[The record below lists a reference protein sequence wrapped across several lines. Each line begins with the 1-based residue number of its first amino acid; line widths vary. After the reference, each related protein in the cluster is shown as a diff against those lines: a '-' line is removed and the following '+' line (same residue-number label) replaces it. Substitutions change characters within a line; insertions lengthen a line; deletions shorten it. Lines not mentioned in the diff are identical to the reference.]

1 VATRPPAQDG
11 GSIAT
16 YLESFRRMVGAKDV
30 LLVDI
35 VGHVVERAGPA
46 GDFTPDVV
54 GILLANGMAAA
65 NEMASGLEQG
75 GMSIFFH
82 EGSKFDLYAAT
93 VGADNILAMIF
104 DRGRG
109 NPRIGTV
116 YLHLKRAA
124 EDLIR
129 LFQGETA
136 LAQRGVLEAPGAVT
150 QPGARP
156 AYDPQATV
164 VARRPWPEPAS
175 KPSRVL
181 SYEEAARLGLIRA
194 KEEPDKELPPPGVG
208 GGQGGRDG

>member
-1 VATRPPAQDG
+1 VAKRPPVQDG
-11 GSIAT
+11 GSIGT
-16 YLESFRRMVGAKDV
+16 YLESFRRMVGARDV

-46 GDFTPDVV
+46 DGFTPDVV

-104 DRGRG
+104 DRGQG

-136 LAQRGVLEAPGAVT
+136 LAQRGDLESSGTVT
-150 QPGARP
+150 QPGTQA

-164 VARRPWPEPAS
+164 VARRPWPEPSS

-181 SYEEAARLGLIRA
+181 SYEEATRLGLIQP
-194 KEEPDKELPPPGVG
+194 KEETGTE
-208 GGQGGRDG
+208 

>member
-1 VATRPPAQDG
+1 MTEGGPGGSILRPPAHDG

-16 YLESFRRMVGAKDV
+16 YLESFRRMVGARDV

-35 VGHVVERAGPA
+35 VGHIVERAGPA
-46 GDFTPDVV
+46 DGFDPDVV

-65 NEMASGLEQG
+65 NEMANGLEQG

-82 EGSKFDLYAAT
+82 EGSKFDQYAAT
-93 VGADNILAMIF
+93 VGLEHILAMVF
-104 DRGRG
+104 DRGQG

-136 LAQRGVLEAPGAVT
+136 IAHRSDLAEPGAVT
-150 QPGARP
+150 QPGTRAS
-156 AYDPQATV
+156 YDPQATV
-164 VARRPWPEPAS
+164 VARRNWPEPPS

-181 SYEEAARLGLIRA
+181 SYEEATRLGLIQ
-194 KEEPDKELPPPGVG
+194 PDKDKSTE
-208 GGQGGRDG
+208 

>member
-1 VATRPPAQDG
+1 VSEGGLGGIATRPPVQDG

-35 VGHVVERAGPA
+35 VGHIVERAGPA
-46 GDFTPDVV
+46 DGFDPDVV

-65 NEMASGLEQG
+65 TEMANGLEQG

-93 VGADNILAMIF
+93 VGLEHILAMVF
-104 DRGRG
+104 DRGQG

-116 YLHLKRAA
+116 YLHLKRAS

-136 LAQRGVLEAPGAVT
+136 IAHRSDLEEPGAVT
-150 QPGARP
+150 QPGTRAS
-156 AYDPQATV
+156 YDPQATV
-164 VARRPWPEPAS
+164 VARRNWPEPPS

-181 SYEEAARLGLIRA
+181 SYEEATRLGLIQ
-194 KEEPDKELPPPGVG
+194 PDKDKGKE
-208 GGQGGRDG
+208 

>member
-1 VATRPPAQDG
+1 MAKRPPAQDG
-11 GSIAT
+11 GSIAA

-30 LLVDI
+30 LLIDV

-46 GDFTPDVV
+46 DGFAPDVV
-54 GILLANGMAAA
+54 SILLANGMAAA
-65 NEMASGLEQG
+65 TEMASALEQG

-93 VGADNILAMIF
+93 VGADDILAMIF
-104 DRGRG
+104 DRGQG

-136 LAQRGVLEAPGAVT
+136 LAQRGDLDAPGSVT
-150 QPGARP
+150 QPGTRAS
-156 AYDPQATV
+156 YDPQATV
-164 VARRPWPEPAS
+164 VARRPWTEPSS

-181 SYEEAARLGLIRA
+181 SYEEATRLGLIRP
-194 KEEPDKELPPPGVG
+194 KEDADKE
-208 GGQGGRDG
+208 

>member
-1 VATRPPAQDG
+1 VAEGGLGGSATRLPARDG

-35 VGHVVERAGPA
+35 VGHIVERAGP
-46 GDFTPDVV
+46 GDGFNPDVV

-65 NEMASGLEQG
+65 TEMANGLEQG

-93 VGADNILAMIF
+93 VGLEHILAMVF
-104 DRGRG
+104 DRGQG

-116 YLHLKRAA
+116 YLHLKRAS

-136 LAQRGVLEAPGAVT
+136 IAQRGDIDGPGAAT
-150 QPGARP
+150 QPGARGS
-156 AYDPQATV
+156 YDPQATI
-164 VARRPWPEPAS
+164 VARRPLPEPPS
-175 KPSRVL
+175 KPSRML
-181 SYEEAARLGLIRA
+181 SYEEATRLGLIR
-194 KEEPDKELPPPGVG
+194 PDKDTDKV
-208 GGQGGRDG
+208 